1 VCHDPAVAT
10 TVRAGVFPGDGTFDV
25 REFPAPEPPEGGAVL
40 AVDAVGLCGSDLA
53 QLDGVKDVPGQQYP
67 VVPGHEIVGTIAAI
81 TPEAAAA
88 WRLAEGDRVCVD
100 EIVRCGSCQGCRSGS
115 FCWNMQLY
123 GYTMSIDDG
132 PGLWGG
138 YGEQMALLPG
148 TNLHK
153 VPNDIPPEELT
164 MFEPLASAVNWVQRV
179 GVQLGDTVVVQG
191 PGHQGLACVMAARAA
206 GATKVIVTGTSAD
219 GLRLEAA
226 RALGA
231 DEIIDVEQENPVER
245 VAALTEGQMADVV
258 MDVAAVVTSTVPLAV
273 DLATMNGRV
282 LLAGL
287 KLHRP
292 VEGLV
297 SDMIVLK
304 SLTVVGG
311 AGFTPPSMRTA
322 VELLVSGRVDR
333 SVLVG
338 DVVTLD
344 TLGEGLDLLARRI
357 EGRDSVHVSL
367 AMTPA

>member
-1 VCHDPAVAT
+1 M
-10 TVRAGVFPGDGTFDV
+10 FPGDGTFEV
-25 REFPAPEPPEGGAVL
+25 RELPAPDPPPGGGVL
-40 AVDAVGLCGSDLA
+40 AVEAVGLCGSDLA

-67 VVPGHEIVGTIAAI
+67 VVPGHEIVGRILKL
-81 TPEAAAA
+81 TPEAARE
-88 WRLAEGDRVCVD
+88 WRLEEGDRVCVD
-100 EIVRCGSCQGCRSGS
+100 EIVKCGGCAGCRSGS

-123 GYTMSIDDG
+123 GYTMSIHDG
-132 PGLWGG
+132 SGLWGG

-153 VPNDIPPEELT
+153 VPADIPATELT
-164 MFEPLASAVNWVQRV
+164 MFEPLASAVNWTQRV

-206 GATKVIVTGTSAD
+206 GATRVIVTGTSSD
-219 GLRLEAA
+219 GLRFEAA

-231 DEIIDVEQENPVER
+231 DEVIDVDAESPVQR
-245 VAALTEGQMADVV
+245 VREITGGQMADVV
-258 MDVAAVVTSTVPLAV
+258 MDVAAVTTATVPLAV
-273 DLATMNGRV
+273 DLAAMNGRV

-287 KLHRP
+287 KLHKP

-297 SDMIVLK
+297 SDQIVLK

-311 AGFTPPSMRTA
+311 AGFTPSSMRVA
-322 VELLVSGRVDR
+322 VELLVTGRVDR

-367 AMTPA
+367 ALTA